1 MPPVI
6 IADASC
12 LILLE
17 KIGALH
23 LLHQLYDHLLV
34 TDVVAAEYGLPL
46 PAWVAVRAVQD
57 VRQTQ
62 LLMLTLDPGEA
73 STIALAL
80 EHPECLLIIDERR
93 GRSVAQQL
101 RLSVTGTL
109 GVLLEAKK
117 SGYIP
122 AIKPLLEAI
131 GATNFRLSV
140 MLVQT
145 VLGQAGEQ

>member
-17 KIGALH
+17 KIGALE
-23 LLHQLYDHLLV
+23 LLHQLYGQLLV

-46 PAWVAVRAVQD
+46 PAWVAVRAVQNA
-57 VRQTQ
+57 RQTQ
-62 LLMLTLDPGEA
+62 VLALTLDAGEA
-73 STIALAL
+73 SALALAL
-80 EHPECLLIIDERR
+80 EHSNCLLIIDERR

-101 RLSVTGTL
+101 RLSITGTL

-117 SGYIP
+117 SGYLP
-122 AIKPLLEAI
+122 AVKPLLEAI
-131 GATNFRLSV
+131 EGTNFRLSAA
-140 MLVQT
+140 LVQT
-145 VLGQAGEQ
+145 VLKLAGE

>member
-23 LLHQLYDHLLV
+23 LLHQLYGQVLV
-34 TDVVAAEYGLPL
+34 TDIVAAEYGLPL
-46 PAWVAVRAVQD
+46 PTWVAVRAVQND
-57 VRQTQ
+57 RQTQ
-62 LLMLTLDPGEA
+62 VLALTLDPGEA
-73 STIALAL
+73 SAIALAL

-93 GRSVAQQL
+93 GRGVAQQL
-101 RLSVTGTL
+101 GLPITGTL

-117 SGYIP
+117 SGYLS

-131 GATNFRLSV
+131 GTTNFRLSAT
-140 MLVQT
+140 LVQV
-145 VLGQAGEQ
+145 VLRQAGEA

>member
-23 LLHQLYDHLLV
+23 LLQYLYGHLQV
-34 TDVVAAEYGLPL
+34 TEIVAAEYGLAL
-46 PAWVAVRAVQD
+46 PAWIAVQTVQD
-57 VRQTQ
+57 ARRTQ
-62 LLMLTLDPGEA
+62 VLALTLDPGEA
-73 STIALAL
+73 SAIALAL
-80 EHPECLLIIDERR
+80 EYPECLLIIDERR

-101 RLSVTGTL
+101 RLAITGTL

-117 SGYIP
+117 SGYLP
-122 AIKPLLEAI
+122 AVKPLLEEI
-131 GATNFRLSV
+131 GATNFRLSAA
-140 MLVQT
+140 LVQA
-145 VLGQAGEQ
+145 VLRQAGE

>member
-17 KIGALH
+17 KIDALH
-23 LLHQLYDHLLV
+23 LLHQLYGHLLV

-57 VRQTQ
+57 ARQTQ
-62 LLMLTLDPGEA
+62 VLALTLDPGEA
-73 STIALAL
+73 SAIALAL

-101 RLSVTGTL
+101 RLTITGTL

-117 SGYIP
+117 SGCLP
-122 AIKPLLEAI
+122 AVKPLLAAI
-131 GATNFRLSV
+131 EDTNFRLSAA
-140 MLVQT
+140 LVQL
-145 VLGQAGEQ
+145 VLRQAGE